1 MSDRKLRHFDRKQ
14 QRELAGCEAKD
25 SERLLG
31 KTKKRKIKENGAL
44 GESIDANKSI
54 SEIEKRPSTR
64 KGKDVERI
72 LFKNKKRKKK
82 MNRASDESTEVF
94 ESPSEFEKRFKIQKG
109 MDGECLS
116 AKTKKRRIKEHKT
129 SDQSIGASE
138 SPSEFEKGSKIL
150 KGRRSEKIYSL
161 ESSIHSETLNET
173 DSFIEPEVTANESKT
188 KARKFKKNCKHKKKQ
203 LTKVQEINIEEIQR
217 VVDEEKV
224 DEEKVD
230 EISLVGDDC
239 TRGMKKWL
247 IQYKESRPGLKVLQK
262 RIDEFVTAHEER
274 QEQERKEREAR
285 AAEDGWTVVVHQK
298 GRKKTTDAETGTA
311 MGSVASAAVM
321 DKMSKKK
328 SKEIALDFYR
338 FQKREAKRNEVMM
351 LQRKF
356 EQDKKRIQQL
366 RAARKFRPS

>member
-1 MSDRKLRHFDRKQ
+1 MS
-14 QRELAGCEAKD
+14 AKD

-31 KTKKRKIKENGAL
+31 KTKKRKIKENAAL
-44 GESIDANKSI
+44 GESVDAHKSI

-82 MNRASDESTEVF
+82 MTRASDESTEVF
-94 ESPSEFEKRFKIQKG
+94 ESPSEFEKGCKIQKVG
-109 MDGECLS
+109 MDGEWLS
-116 AKTKKRRIKEHKT
+116 VKTKKRRIKEHKT
-129 SDQSIGASE
+129 SDPSIGACE
-138 SPSEFEKGSKIL
+138 SPSEFEKGSKTL
-150 KGRRSEKIYSL
+150 KGRRSEKICSL

-173 DSFIEPEVTANESKT
+173 DSFREPEVTSNELKT

-217 VVDEEKV
+217 VVDA
-224 DEEKVD
+224 EKVD

-298 GRKKTTDAETGTA
+298 GRKKTTDAETGTV

>member
-1 MSDRKLRHFDRKQ
+1 MSDPKLRHFDRKQ
-14 QRELAGCEAKD
+14 KRELAGCEAKD

-31 KTKKRKIKENGAL
+31 KTKKRKIKENAAL
-44 GESIDANKSI
+44 GESVDAHKSI

-82 MNRASDESTEVF
+82 MTRASDESTEVF
-94 ESPSEFEKRFKIQKG
+94 ESPSEFEKGCKIQKG
-109 MDGECLS
+109 MDGEWLS
-116 AKTKKRRIKEHKT
+116 VKTKKRRIKEHKT
-129 SDQSIGASE
+129 SDPSIGACE
-138 SPSEFEKGSKIL
+138 SPSEFEKGSKTL
-150 KGRRSEKIYSL
+150 KGRRSEKICSL

-173 DSFIEPEVTANESKT
+173 DSFREPEVTSNELKT

-217 VVDEEKV
+217 VVDA
-224 DEEKVD
+224 EKVD

-298 GRKKTTDAETGTA
+298 GRKKTTDAETGTV